1 MKHLEHFRSVIR
13 FACENVLSCTAF
25 RKWKQTTVLKKY
37 KYILLLWFWHG
48 YGTVSARTFF
58 FFSPINGRR
67 DLLNLAWVR
76 KKWLFYFSYSL
87 LNVIFYRL
95 GNVLSAHSSQTETKF
110 SLFHLKVNWPNHLY
124 QLKLSRKAKK
134 NCNQPQDHWE
144 AFTDNRAEMWVI
156 RVKERRYSTD
166 PYCWIPLLIP
176 VSAVMTLV
184 KSCSS

>member
-1 MKHLEHFRSVIR
+1 MFWAVQPSGSG
-13 FACENVLSCTAF
+13 N
-25 RKWKQTTVLKKY
+25 KQQY
-37 KYILLLWFWHG
+37 WRNINIFYF
-48 YGTVSARTFF
+48 YGFGMGMVQLVPEPFF

-134 NCNQPQDHWE
+134 N
-144 AFTDNRAEMWVI
+144 VI
-156 RVKERRYSTD
+156 SLRTTEKHSQITEQKCESFVWKKEDTALTRTVGSL
-166 PYCWIPLLIP
+166 CWFLFLQWWPW
-176 VSAVMTLV
+176 
-184 KSCSS
+184 